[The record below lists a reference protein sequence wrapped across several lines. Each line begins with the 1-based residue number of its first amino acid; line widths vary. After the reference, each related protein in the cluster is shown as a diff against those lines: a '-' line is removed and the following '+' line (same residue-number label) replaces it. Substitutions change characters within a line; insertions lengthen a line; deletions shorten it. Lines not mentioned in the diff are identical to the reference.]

1 MQIRKR
7 RSPPIIVRRP
17 IRNGVRLTRI
27 QQVDPAAGSLERG
40 ERMFDTIVN
49 PSSGVPR
56 QRWTTTVLSA
66 MGHVAVMIVLVLS
79 TLYAADVL
87 PEPRETM
94 AFFVAAPVPPPPPPA
109 PPVAEAVPKR
119 VKPVVTKASPMRP
132 APVIAKVPVAAP
144 IEAPSSI
151 TPETGLEGE
160 FMSSGIQPGFET
172 GIPGGIA
179 GGILGGVI
187 TAPPPPPPARVAPV
201 RVGGDIS
208 TPRLIR
214 RVDPEYP
221 PLAVSALIEG
231 MVILEATVDTSGV
244 VKETR
249 VLRSHSV
256 LDDAAIDAVRQWR
269 YEPLLLN
276 GKPTPFML
284 TVTVSFSLAAR

>member
-1 MQIRKR
+1 
-7 RSPPIIVRRP
+7 
-17 IRNGVRLTRI
+17 
-27 QQVDPAAGSLERG
+27 
-40 ERMFDTIVN
+40 MFDTIVN

-66 MGHVAVMIVLVLS
+66 VGHVAVMIVLVLS

-109 PPVAEAVPKR
+109 PPAAAPEPKR
-119 VKPVVTKASPMRP
+119 VKAAVAKAAPTRP
-132 APVIAKVPVAAP
+132 APVIAKAPVAAP

-151 TPETGLEGE
+151 TPETGLEGGE
-160 FMSSGIQPGFET
+160 LTPAGIEPGFEN
-172 GIPGGIA
+172 GIPGGVA
-179 GGILGGVI
+179 GGILGGVV
-187 TAPPPPPPARVAPV
+187 TAPPLPPPVRVAPV

-208 TPRLIR
+208 APRLIR

-221 PLAVSALIEG
+221 ALAVNAQIEG
-231 MVILEATVDTSGV
+231 MVILEATVDPSGAV
-244 VKETR
+244 TETR

-256 LDDAAIDAVRQWR
+256 LDEAATEAVRHWR

-276 GKPTPFML
+276 GKPMPFVL